1 MRPAHGRLFSELW
14 YLREASTLV
23 FAIVRDR
30 WAQRWRIRRSES
42 KDTWGGDMTGIGR
55 DGANA
60 LRGLL
65 RVPGFTLAIGITL
78 AVAIGATTT
87 IFSLANAASSGRS
100 PTLTPIDW

>member
-1 MRPAHGRLFSELW
+1 MERHLRELERHALGDLDEDYAARVRPAHGRLFSELW

-65 RVPGFTLAIGITL
+65 RFP
-78 AVAIGATTT
+78 
-87 IFSLANAASSGRS
+87 
-100 PTLTPIDW
+100 